1 MNSMKKA
8 FLTFSAMLIVLL
20 CSTEVYSQVNFGVKA
35 GANLGKLDGV
45 AYKDQFKLGYQL
57 GGFLSVG
64 LPGNFAIQGEV
75 LFDQTNTSFKDSY
88 ISVWDE
94 KFDKGKKLNY
104 LSVPVLLKYN
114 PEGFISVLAGP
125 QFSVL
130 TNSDENL
137 WQNGEKLFKS
147 SDFSFVAGAEI
158 NLNPFFIYG
167 RYVWGFA
174 DISDFAEKVQT
185 QQIQVGVG
193 LRF

>member
-1 MNSMKKA
+1 MKKTM
-8 FLTFSAMLIVLL
+8 LTFSAMLMVLL
-20 CSTEVYSQVNFGVKA
+20 FSSEVYSQVNFGVKA
-35 GANLGKLDGV
+35 GANLGKLDGI

-64 LPGNFAIQGEV
+64 LPGDFAIQGEV
-75 LFDQTNTSFKDSY
+75 LFDQTNTSFRDSY
-88 ISVWDE
+88 SAIWDD

-104 LSVPVLLKYN
+104 LSVPILLKYN
-114 PEGFISVLAGP
+114 PQGFISVLAGP

-130 TNSDENL
+130 TNRDENL

-158 NLNPFFIYG
+158 KLSPFFVYG

-174 DISDFAEKVQT
+174 DISDFAEKAKT
-185 QQIQVGVG
+185 QQIQIGVG
-193 LRF
+193 LKF

>member
-1 MNSMKKA
+1 
-8 FLTFSAMLIVLL
+8 MLIVLL
-20 CSTEVYSQVNFGVKA
+20 CSTESYSQVNFGVKA
-35 GANLGKLDGV
+35 GANLGKLDGI

-88 ISVWDE
+88 AAIWDE

-114 PEGFISVLAGP
+114 PKGFISVLAGP

-130 TNSDENL
+130 TNRDENL

-185 QQIQVGVG
+185 QQIQIGVG
-193 LRF
+193 LKF

>member
-1 MNSMKKA
+1 MKKA
-8 FLTFSAMLIVLL
+8 VLTFSAMLIVLL

>member
-1 MNSMKKA
+1 MKK
-8 FLTFSAMLIVLL
+8 TMLIFSIMLIALL
-20 CSTEVYSQVNFGVKA
+20 CSSRAYSQVNFGVKA

-64 LPGNFAIQGEV
+64 LPGDFAIQGEV
-75 LFDQTNTSFKDSY
+75 LFDQTNTSFRDSY
-88 ISVWDE
+88 SSIWDD

-104 LSVPVLLKYN
+104 LSVPILLKYN
-114 PEGFISVLAGP
+114 PQGFISVLAGP

-130 TNSDENL
+130 TNRDENL
-137 WQNGEKLFKS
+137 WQNGEKLFKG

-174 DISDFAEKVQT
+174 DVSDFAEKAKT
-185 QQIQVGVG
+185 QQIQIGVG
-193 LRF
+193 LKF

>member
-1 MNSMKKA
+1 MKKTM
-8 FLTFSAMLIVLL
+8 LTFSAMLMVLL
-20 CSTEVYSQVNFGVKA
+20 FSSEVYSQVNFGVKA
-35 GANLGKLDGV
+35 GANLGKLDGI

-64 LPGNFAIQGEV
+64 LPGDFAIQGEV
-75 LFDQTNTSFKDSY
+75 LFDQTNTSFRDSY
-88 ISVWDE
+88 SAIWDD

-104 LSVPVLLKYN
+104 LSVPILLKYN
-114 PEGFISVLAGP
+114 PQGFISVLAGP

-130 TNSDENL
+130 TNRDENL

-158 NLNPFFIYG
+158 NLSPFFVYG

-174 DISDFAEKVQT
+174 DISDFAEKAKT
-185 QQIQVGVG
+185 QQIQIGVG
-193 LRF
+193 LKF

>member
-1 MNSMKKA
+1 MKKTI
-8 FLTFSAMLIVLL
+8 LTLSTMLFVLL
-20 CSTEVYSQVNFGVKA
+20 FSTEAYSQVNFGVKA

-57 GGFLSVG
+57 GGFLSFG

-75 LFDQTNTSFKDSY
+75 LFDQTNTTFEDSY
-88 ISVWDE
+88 ASVWND

-114 PEGFISVLAGP
+114 PQGFISLLAGP
-125 QFSVL
+125 QFGVL
-130 TNSDENL
+130 TNRDENL
-137 WQNGEKLFKS
+137 WQNGEKLFKK
-147 SDFSFVAGAEI
+147 SDFSFIAGAEI

-174 DISDFAEKVQT
+174 DVSDFAEKAKT

-193 LRF
+193 LKF